1 MKKKKI
7 IVFSLFIVCIVV
19 AAIAATYFMGKNK
32 EKADTVNEFGFESD
46 FKCSTKKVDLES
58 MNFKAD
64 KNGSYEESNESFAMT
79 EDGIYYFVDE
89 YLKFYD
95 FSSKKKLLCA
105 ISLIASMIIK
115 NVMLILKHQ
124 WQKKDI
130 WIQQPLFITKVICIW
145 QGAMMMVKYICIE
158 LVKMVHQEKNIC
170 NFMGRILLMWEDRER
185 QKIFQEHGFVLI
197 L

>member
-1 MKKKKI
+1 MKKKR
-7 IVFSLFIVCIVV
+7 IVFFSLFIVCIVV